1 MHIGHSVCASR
12 IGLTLQCSP
21 SQTLVQ
27 ALHWKPAALLNQ
39 SRITQ
44 STQKLAASAGK
55 TFCLQHLHVSTTNV
69 HSPQTGDEHRSHSS
83 THSMHT
89 VAGHE
94 EHFERQRMQLV
105 RLQAGVEQAW
115 VAASSQI
122 GQSIWFERE
131 GNQAGL
137 FFTTSFFKTLCVFSM
152 SINKDW
158 APAELLRI
166 IVCLRHGYAR
176 SKEDAS
182 NKVDTRVLDA
192 TDFEAC
198 NGKPHK
204 DKKLFYDRRRMEKY
218 ALHTLNAW
226 CEYATSKGKSGNKPP
241 STADWRTLGTLLEN
255 FNNETGYESDDDDVD
270 GLDGEASEDDEEE
283 EEEGEEEGDEP
294 EDEPEDKAA
303 SDAEDDDDEEDEY
316 KPEEEEEEEEDDD
329 DDDEDDD
336 DASADEAEKPSRKRV
351 RAKKASAAKA
361 PSEAHS
367 DTEDEDEKEDAAK
380 EEAPADDDEAPA
392 ADDAAS
398 VTATK
403 AAPNLLL
410 SPKKKMRI
418 ARRN

>member
-1 MHIGHSVCASR
+1 
-12 IGLTLQCSP
+12 
-21 SQTLVQ
+21 
-27 ALHWKPAALLNQ
+27 
-39 SRITQ
+39 
-44 STQKLAASAGK
+44 
-55 TFCLQHLHVSTTNV
+55 
-69 HSPQTGDEHRSHSS
+69 
-83 THSMHT
+83 
-89 VAGHE
+89 
-94 EHFERQRMQLV
+94 
-105 RLQAGVEQAW
+105 
-115 VAASSQI
+115 
-122 GQSIWFERE
+122 
-131 GNQAGL
+131 
-137 FFTTSFFKTLCVFSM
+137 M

-226 CEYATSKGKSGNKPP
+226 CEYATSKGKNGNKPP
-241 STADWRTLGTLLEN
+241 SMADWRTLGTLLEN

-283 EEEGEEEGDEP
+283 EEGEEEGDEP
-294 EDEPEDKAA
+294 EDEPEDDKAA

-316 KPEEEEEEEEDDD
+316 KPEEEEEEDDD
-329 DDDEDDD
+329 DDDDD

-403 AAPNLLL
+403 TAPNLLL